1 MVSISPMVPPAGS
14 PTAKLQS
21 MSLVS
26 SVFLNLHG
34 IYLILKI
41 LIIPN
46 LNTYIWYAITAE
58 SLGFDDYI
66 PPYASARGEQVL
78 RGVNYA
84 SAAAGIRQET
94 GQQLVTH
101 LILFLKKH
109 AFNSIDVLKLVVLM
123 LMMIRVLELILR
135 GK

>member
-101 LILFLKKH
+101 LILFLRKH
-109 AFNSIDVLKLVVLM
+109 SFNLM
-123 LMMIRVLELILR
+123 Y
-135 GK
+135 